1 MTMRYEQD
9 PLIVTRKI
17 GSELILIPVRQNVG
31 DLQYLYTLNG
41 VASYIWELIDGGRT
55 VEDMAQA
62 LIKKYEV
69 EAPQAEA
76 DVVEFLAQ
84 MKEIGAVVE
93 RPEGD

>member
-1 MTMRYEQD
+1 MRYEQD